1 MTMNFDP
8 ELCDRWS
15 VDDTEFEYNF
25 ERVTHIANDSNEQ
38 FLGQIN
44 KMAKHLK
51 SKKKGKK
58 AKARAA
64 GNIEALYNEWH
75 VTDADETLYLVF
87 SKNQNGETFTD
98 VTTDNILY
106 ATENKLDESA

>member
-1 MTMNFDP
+1 MTMKFDP
-8 ELCDRWS
+8 DLTDRWS
-15 VDDTEFEYNF
+15 VDGTEFEYSF
-25 ERVTHIANDSNEQ
+25 ERAVYLANDSNEQ

-58 AKARAA
+58 TKARAA

-75 VTDADETLYLVF
+75 VADSDETLYLVF
-87 SKNQNGETFTD
+87 SGDSDTFTD
-98 VTTDNILY
+98 VTTDNDLY
-106 ATENKLDESA
+106 PKHNEFDESA

>member
-1 MTMNFDP
+1 MKFDP
-8 ELCDRWS
+8 DLSDTWS
-15 VDDTEFEYNF
+15 IDDKQFEYNF
-25 ERVTHIANDSNEQ
+25 ERVVYLANESNEQ
-38 FLGQIN
+38 FIGQIN

-75 VTDADETLYLVF
+75 VTDSDETLYLVF
-87 SKNQNGETFTD
+87 SNTDGETFTD
-98 VTTDNILY
+98 VTTDNDLY
-106 ATENKLDESA
+106 PNENKLLDESA